1 MRVAV
6 QVMGVTA
13 GRKDSNCE
21 ILLKEALLACREQ
34 GAEVRM
40 INLKDYELLDCNG
53 CTACTMGM
61 SMGKNTGCSLADKDD
76 KQKIMDVMLEQDA
89 VIFSAPT
96 YDLMPSSLFLKF
108 MHRNLAY
115 ESAFLT
121 KIGAIAPRDRVGALI
136 AVGGSTRSW
145 QSMALECMQAT
156 TFTNSFKI
164 VDMYM
169 ATQVPAPAQVLLY
182 EEKVARAREMGLN
195 VMKALNT
202 PPAERKWLG
211 DPDYGWCPNCHS
223 NALCLGEPQW
233 KGLQY
238 PIECVVCGA
247 GGTLEQTEDGRWK
260 FVIAENGL
268 ERDRTT
274 EEGRGVHC
282 DEIAETQGGLL
293 HGSGQAPSGGRAPA
307 QVPEHPVPRHL
318 RKESDCFEIRASVF
332 PHAGGQ
338 GDLPQPHRQRPHGL
352 RPHCSEPGR
361 PGLHLPQAGGQRQG
375 RQRLRHRG

>member
-1 MRVAV
+1 MAFK
-6 QVMGVTA
+6 VMGITA

-21 ILLKEALLACREQ
+21 ILLKEALLACQEM
-34 GAEVRM
+34 GAEVQM

-61 SMGKNTGCSLADKDD
+61 SMGKHVPCSLETKDD
-76 KQKIMDVMLEQDA
+76 KHKIMKVMLDQDA
-89 VIFSAPT
+89 VIFAAPT

-121 KIGAIAPRDRVGALI
+121 KIGAIPHKDRVAGLI
-136 AVGGSTRSW
+136 AVGGSTRAW

-156 TFTNSFKI
+156 TFTNSFKV

-169 ATQVPAPAQVLLY
+169 ATQVPAPAQVLLHQ
-182 EEKVARAREMGLN
+182 EKLDRAHEIGVNIMY
-195 VMKALNT
+195 ALNT
-202 PPAERKWLG
+202 EPDQRKWLG

-233 KGLQY
+233 GGLHY

-247 GGTLEQTEDGRWK
+247 GGDLEKTEDGKWR
-260 FVIAENGL
+260 FVIASNGL

-282 DEIAETQGGLL
+282 DEIADTQGGFF
-293 HGSGQAPSGGRAPA
+293 SN
-307 QVPEHPVPRHL
+307 PEK
-318 RKESDCFEIRASVF
+318 RKLVAERLPKYKEIQF
-332 PHAGGQ
+332 
-338 GDLPQPHRQRPHGL
+338 
-352 RPHCSEPGR
+352 
-361 PGLHLPQAGGQRQG
+361 PGLD
-375 RQRLRHRG
+375 